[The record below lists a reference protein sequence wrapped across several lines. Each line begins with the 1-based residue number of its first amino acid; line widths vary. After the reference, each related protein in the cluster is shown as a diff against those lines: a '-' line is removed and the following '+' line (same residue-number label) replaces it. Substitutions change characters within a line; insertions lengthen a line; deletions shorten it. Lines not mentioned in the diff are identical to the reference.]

1 MNKYLINAFIYAPLF
16 LSCLGVYMAF
26 HQENK
31 ALFPYTR
38 DLTEFEVAMDRRGLL
53 GDAAI
58 GLLTHLL
65 IFLSSETKV
74 QVAAKIFYAC

>member
-1 MNKYLINAFIYAPLF
+1 
-16 LSCLGVYMAF
+16 MAF

-38 DLTEFEVAMDRRGLL
+38 DLTEFEVTMDRRGLL

-58 GLLTHLL
+58 GLLTHLM